1 MIGFFK
7 YWYNKFFS
15 NVHHK
20 YRLVIMNEAF
30 EERFGFRLSRFNV
43 FIAVGMSTIA
53 LIAGTTLLIAFT
65 PLREFIPGF
74 TREHIVQL
82 TYQNQA
88 KLDSLATLVQ
98 AQEQLLFAMNLAISG
113 EIPFEDIRENNGE
126 DTEVRISS
134 ADIVFERSR
143 DDDLLREQVRGRE
156 RFNLAQRPRP
166 RTETVAYTNDIAHFA
181 TAFNTQSHS
190 PMSFFIPL
198 KGTILREFD
207 AQNEHFGIDIT
218 GGMNDVIK
226 AVQNGTVIEA
236 EWTIDDGYII
246 SIQHE
251 NNLRS
256 VYKHNSALL
265 RRVGDFVRAGQPIAF
280 IGTQGEGFKGP
291 ILHFELWF
299 HDTPVNPRDYVPF

>member
-1 MIGFFK
+1 
-7 YWYNKFFS
+7 
-15 NVHHK
+15 
-20 YRLVIMNEAF
+20 MNEAF

-88 KLDSLATLVQ
+88 KLDSLATLVH
-98 AQEQLLFAMNLAISG
+98 AQEQLLLAMNMAISG
-113 EIPFEDIRENNGE
+113 DIPFDDIRETDESEIRVNLA
-126 DTEVRISS
+126 EV
-134 ADIVFERSR
+134 VFERSR
-143 DDDLLREQVRGRE
+143 EDDILREQIRGRE

-166 RTETVAYTNDIAHFA
+166 RTETVSNTNDIAHFA

-190 PMSFFIPL
+190 PMSFFVPL

-207 AQNEHFGIDIT
+207 ARNGHFGIEIT

-236 EWTIDDGYII
+236 EWTIDDGYVI

-265 RRVGDFVRAGQPIAF
+265 RRVGDFVRAGEPIAF
-280 IGTQGEGFKGP
+280 IGAQGEGDSFFQ
-291 ILHFELWF
+291 ILA
-299 HDTPVNPRDYVPF
+299 

>member
-1 MIGFFK
+1 MIRFFK
-7 YWYNKFFS
+7 YWHNKFFS

-53 LIAGTTLLIAFT
+53 LIVGTTLLIAFT

-82 TYQNQA
+82 TYQNQV
-88 KLDSLATLVQ
+88 KLDSLSTLVH
-98 AQEQLLFAMNLAISG
+98 AQEQLLLAMSLAISG
-113 EIPFEDIRENNGE
+113 EIPFDDIRESDE
-126 DTEVRISS
+126 DPETRVNLAEV
-134 ADIVFERSR
+134 VFERSR

-166 RTETVAYTNDIAHFA
+166 RSEIVANANNIHFA

-190 PMSFFIPL
+190 PMSFFVPL

-207 AQNEHFGIDIT
+207 AQNGHFGIEIT

-226 AVQNGTVIEA
+226 AVQSGTVIEA

-265 RRVGDFVRAGQPIAF
+265 RRVGDFVRAGEPIAF
-280 IGTQGEGFKGP
+280 IGGSQGEGFKGP
-291 ILHFELWF
+291 VLHFELWF